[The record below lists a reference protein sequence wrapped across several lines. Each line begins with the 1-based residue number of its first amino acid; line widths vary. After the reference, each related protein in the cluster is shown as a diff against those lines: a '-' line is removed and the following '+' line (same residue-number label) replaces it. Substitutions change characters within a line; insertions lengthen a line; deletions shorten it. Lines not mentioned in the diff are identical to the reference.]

1 MKPTRRARLDVCIQ
15 REGWKAIGE
24 PEFQQILSELA
35 PISDNDA
42 RRLLRGTGLFVS
54 PLVEG
59 VRQTSLADLERT
71 LSALSAEYERGD
83 ASRRQDIRRLVI
95 GSRDRARLAHKQEAV
110 LWMQTWLENPQA
122 FPLWAQLRRQTL

>member
-1 MKPTRRARLDVCIQ
+1 MKPTRRARLDACIQ

-24 PEFQQILSELA
+24 PEFQQILCELA

-42 RRLLRGTGLFVS
+42 RRLLRDTGLLLS

-59 VRQTSLADLERT
+59 VRQSTIDELERT
-71 LSALSAEYERGD
+71 LCALAGEYDRAGIQ
-83 ASRRQDIRRLVI
+83 RRQDIRRLVI

-110 LWMQTWLENPQA
+110 LWMQTWLENPKA
-122 FPLWAQLRRQTL
+122 FPLWAQLRRQAL